1 MRHNPL
7 LPNLSIAIVKP
18 MSIDKEIVKDFV
30 SESKILIEDLIDL
43 LEGIEGDFSQVQKL
57 AEYGNGV
64 DRIMGGAKSL
74 AMSAP
79 TDHAVHLIS
88 DYTALCKA
96 VGYKASQIQDNQSL
110 FDVCVATL
118 LDGSETLSTLLDRI
132 EEPVVAL
139 KTTIPQAFIDRLR
152 WVSGK
157 FSDDV
162 AISVSAK
169 GAAPD
174 QGKQKLKQNEID
186 DLLKKLG
193 L

>member
-1 MRHNPL
+1 
-7 LPNLSIAIVKP
+7 

-30 SESKILIEDLIDL
+30 NESKTLIEDMIDL

-74 AMSAP
+74 ALSAS

-96 VGYKASQIQDNQSL
+96 VGYKASQIKDNEQL

-132 EEPVVAL
+132 EEPLSQL
-139 KTTIPQAFIDRLR
+139 KASIPQAFIDRLR

-162 AISVSAK
+162 SMSVGTGKSAE
-169 GAAPD
+169 D
-174 QGKQKLKQNEID
+174 EVGKQKLKQNEID

>member
-1 MRHNPL
+1 M
-7 LPNLSIAIVKP
+7 
-18 MSIDKEIVKDFV
+18 
-30 SESKILIEDLIDL
+30 SESKTLIEDLIDL

-74 AMSAP
+74 ALSAP

-132 EEPVVAL
+132 DEPMANL

-157 FSDDV
+157 FSD
-162 AISVSAK
+162 SVSASVDAQ
-169 GAAPD
+169 GAAPA
-174 QGKQKLKQNEID
+174 KQKLKQNEID